1 MWVEKSK
8 LKSIERKT
16 FIKGKFKGKFIGSLD
31 EINSDLVHENFYDIE
46 ILDAE
51 IYLDKNEIKH
61 YNEGEHEEYVNIASF
76 ITTLPYYIKC
86 NVTENQLTKHYEIH
100 LNDPKLRYLKDKD
113 SLIERVLLEDQTVF
127 GDLVGEI
134 SGYILHHDTLVTYY
148 REWKDNEDLKP
159 DLDPCV
165 PTNIRTGR
173 EQKSGNYIRFE
184 YHCLCY
190 TKTYWGIWE
199 PLPEPT
205 PFPWWIIWIFLAIV
219 IFGPLIIQGLK
230 IIFPLVLLFLGIYLI
245 GILIRIISVLF
256 RFLNYVISFIFSL
269 FVLFGFFSIFNNSN
283 ITPFKPNENR
293 RNNFIVKKDTINNLE
308 IISHEVSWRNYEDK
322 FYFGSLKIY
331 TDEVNSSKIFR
342 NSLNE
347 FKSKESY
354 DLVLQK
360 IHKNQKNKLGF
371 IYNMFDSLNQKNNLK
386 RHEFAEII
394 VSCIQDIPYTLI
406 LQDDC
411 DYSLYTDVFIKEY
424 LKKNKGACAGNV
436 KFGIYS
442 PCEFFERLDGDCD
455 TRTLLLFTIL
465 NHYGFDVAILSSE
478 IYRHSILGINL
489 PYNGQSKIINGK
501 KYVVWETTA
510 SGLKPGILP
519 AHISNMRN
527 WYPSLLNN

>member
-1 MWVEKSK
+1 
-8 LKSIERKT
+8 
-16 FIKGKFKGKFIGSLD
+16 
-31 EINSDLVHENFYDIE
+31 
-46 ILDAE
+46 
-51 IYLDKNEIKH
+51 
-61 YNEGEHEEYVNIASF
+61 
-76 ITTLPYYIKC
+76 
-86 NVTENQLTKHYEIH
+86 
-100 LNDPKLRYLKDKD
+100 
-113 SLIERVLLEDQTVF
+113 
-127 GDLVGEI
+127 
-134 SGYILHHDTLVTYY
+134 
-148 REWKDNEDLKP
+148 
-159 DLDPCV
+159 
-165 PTNIRTGR
+165 
-173 EQKSGNYIRFE
+173 
-184 YHCLCY
+184 
-190 TKTYWGIWE
+190 
-199 PLPEPT
+199 
-205 PFPWWIIWIFLAIV
+205 V